1 MRLVSVNM
9 ATMSS
14 IDGERR
20 RLELVEMAGT
30 GGGVA
35 IERAAAQFAVSA
47 MTIRRDLEA
56 LEAEGLVRRVRGG
69 AVAVPVPRSYS
80 ERLATR
86 ASAKRSIAQK
96 AMRFL
101 PERGAIAMDASTTV
115 GAIAS
120 LLGATADLTVCTN
133 SLQTFDVLAKFQG
146 VEALLT
152 GGSFEPVTGSLVG
165 PIANSGARATHTEVF
180 FTSAAGVSP
189 ELGTS
194 EASLAEAEVKR
205 VFAER
210 TQRTVLCLDSSKL
223 GQSSLGSA
231 LVFENI
237 DALITELDPTDS
249 RLDAYRSVVTLA

>member
-1 MRLVSVNM
+1 M

-20 RLELVEMAGT
+20 RLELVELAGAD
-30 GGGVA
+30 GGVA
-35 IERAAAQFAVSA
+35 IDQAVERFAVSS

-69 AVAVPVPRSYS
+69 AVAVPAPLSYS
-80 ERLATR
+80 DRLATR
-86 ASAKRSIAQK
+86 ASAKRLIAQK
-96 AMRFL
+96 ALGFL
-101 PERGAIAMDASTTV
+101 PEQGAIAMDASTTV
-115 GAIAS
+115 GAIAG
-120 LLGATADLTVCTN
+120 LLGAVTGLAVCTN
-133 SLQTFDVLAKFQG
+133 SMQTFDVLARFQG
-146 VEALLT
+146 INALLT

-165 PIANSGARATHTEVF
+165 PIANAGARAIHTDIF

-210 TQRTVLCLDSSKL
+210 AERTVLCLDSSKL
-223 GQSSLGSA
+223 DRASLGSA
-231 LVFENI
+231 LKVDEI
-237 DALITELDPTDS
+237 ACLITELDPADP
-249 RLDAYRSVVTLA
+249 RLDAYRGKVDLL